1 MAEDKLYRVA
11 LREALAE
18 EMARDDSVF
27 LIGEDI
33 GKFGGAYRV
42 TDGLLDRFG
51 PDRVVDTPIAEEAII
66 GTAIG
71 SAMLGLRPVVEMM
84 TINFSLIAYDQ
95 IVNNAAKI
103 RYMFGGEAKVPMV
116 IRMPGGAGHQ
126 LSAQHSHSFEVLYG
140 LIPGLLVV
148 APTTPEDAKGMLKS
162 AIRSDNPVMF
172 LESLSLYNVK
182 GDVPA
187 GDYTTPLGKAALRRT
202 GSDITIVGVSRMA
215 VLANEA
221 AKQLEEEDIDA
232 EVIDLRSI
240 RPIDWA
246 PIVESVR
253 RTSRCLVK
261 KGEVIAEV
269 ESDKATFDLESE
281 ADGVLDII
289 VQQGVPAKIGAPIA
303 RIGAAGEAPAATPA
317 PKEAAPKVEAAKAE
331 KPKPDSEAP
340 APPPPSEQA
349 RPTPLPPAPKGAGTP
364 EDDGAPRVA
373 GSPEVKASPLAKRL
387 AAELG
392 VNLAMVQGSGPEGRI
407 VKEDVQAAAGNR
419 TAPPPASR
427 VPPRMAGRPG
437 PDVEVVEPTR
447 MQATIARR
455 MAEAKSTVP
464 EFTVTVEARVDLAVS
479 MRQQL
484 KDSVPGADKV
494 TMTDFL
500 VRACA
505 LALRKFPEVNSSWAD
520 GKFQRKRRISIGLA
534 VAPSQGMG
542 LLVPVVHDA
551 DLKDLI
557 QISIESRQVIE
568 RARSGRPAEGDLSG
582 ATFSISNLGMFGV
595 DEFTA
600 IINPPEAAILAVGAI
615 KDVPVVEG
623 GRIVPGKV
631 MRMTLSVD
639 HRVFYGATAAQF
651 MAEVKRLIENPVT
664 LVVPA
669 TQ

>member
-1 MAEDKLYRVA
+1 
-11 LREALAE
+11 
-18 EMARDDSVF
+18 
-27 LIGEDI
+27 
-33 GKFGGAYRV
+33 
-42 TDGLLDRFG
+42 
-51 PDRVVDTPIAEEAII
+51 
-66 GTAIG
+66 
-71 SAMLGLRPVVEMM
+71 
-84 TINFSLIAYDQ
+84 
-95 IVNNAAKI
+95 
-103 RYMFGGEAKVPMV
+103 
-116 IRMPGGAGHQ
+116 
-126 LSAQHSHSFEVLYG
+126 
-140 LIPGLLVV
+140 
-148 APTTPEDAKGMLKS
+148 
-162 AIRSDNPVMF
+162 
-172 LESLSLYNVK
+172 
-182 GDVPA
+182 
-187 GDYTTPLGKAALRRT
+187 
-202 GSDITIVGVSRMA
+202 
-215 VLANEA
+215 
-221 AKQLEEEDIDA
+221 
-232 EVIDLRSI
+232 
-240 RPIDWA
+240 
-246 PIVESVR
+246 
-253 RTSRCLVK
+253 
-261 KGEVIAEV
+261 VIAEV

-303 RIGAAGEAPAATPA
+303 RIGVAGEAKTAPQEAP
-317 PKEAAPKVEAAKAE
+317 PKEAAKPE
-331 KPKPDSEAP
+331 KPNAEAVAAP
-340 APPPPSEQA
+340 TAPPIKQVP
-349 RPTPLPPAPKGAGTP
+349 PTPSAPNGA
-364 EDDGAPRVA
+364 DGAPRVA
-373 GSPEVKASPLAKRL
+373 GSPGAAAPSTEVKASPLAKRL

-392 VNLAMVQGSGPEGRI
+392 VNLATVQGSGPEGRI
-407 VKEDVQAAAGNR
+407 VKEDVQAAAAGK
-419 TAPPPASR
+419 TAPQRAPA
-427 VPPRMAGRPG
+427 PAPARPAG

-455 MAEAKSTVP
+455 MAEAKTTVP

-505 LALRKFPEVNSSWAD
+505 LALRKFPEVNSSWVD

-568 RARSGRPAEGDLSG
+568 RARSGHPAEGDLSG
-582 ATFSISNLGMFGV
+582 ATFSISNLGMYGV
-595 DEFTA
+595 DEFVA
-600 IINPPEAAILAVGAI
+600 IINPPEAAILAVGTI
-615 KDVPVVEG
+615 KEVPVVEA